1 MGILSTVSKQVYD
14 VQIHTHEFQNEV
26 SMFSNAPMPTDQFRA
41 ANRLTQFSKVPWR
54 TYLQNGGMRRT
65 KIKFGQDRD
74 SEFCLLYTSDAADE

>member
-26 SMFSNAPMPTDQFRA
+26 SMFSNAPMPTDEFRA

-65 KIKFGQDRD
+65 KITV
-74 SEFCLLYTSDAADE
+74 SYTHLTLPTILLV